1 MRHAKLAISEGRTVC
16 VTGIGVLSPIG
27 ANVPEFLAGL
37 QSSRSG
43 IRALRSEF
51 SDRIAYNAFGIVD
64 LPEQTTPSRARLA
77 GLDRF
82 CTFALI
88 AAHEAVA
95 HAGLLGSACL
105 GRAIVSVGTGMGG
118 AETMQQGYEDLLL
131 RAGARVNPLSVVK
144 GMNNAAAAH
153 IAIDFGCHGHSITYS
168 TACSSSA
175 IAIGEAMRSIR
186 SGHADVA
193 IAGGAEALL
202 TFGTISAWQALRTLA
217 IPDPADPS
225 TACRP
230 FAADRTGL
238 VLGEGAGFVLLEE
251 EQHARARGATI
262 HARLS
267 GYGTSTDAI
276 HMTKPDPGGQAAAMQ
291 SALADAGLQA
301 AQIGYL
307 NAHGTA
313 TLAGDIIET
322 QAIKQVFG
330 QHAKTLAISST
341 KSMHGHLM
349 GATGAVEFIASL
361 LALRHGFA
369 PPTINLHR
377 PDPEC
382 DLDYVP
388 NRTRADLHFEHVM
401 SNSFAFGGSN
411 AVLIAS
417 SPIA

>member
-1 MRHAKLAISEGRTVC
+1 M
-16 VTGIGVLSPIG
+16 GVLSPIG

-64 LPEQTTPSRARLA
+64 LPEPTTPPRARLA

-105 GRAIVSVGTGMGG
+105 ERANVSVGTGMGG
-118 AETMQQGYEDLLL
+118 AETLQQGYEELLL

>member
-1 MRHAKLAISEGRTVC
+1 MREGRTVC

-27 ANVPEFLAGL
+27 TNVPEFLAAL
-37 QSSRSG
+37 QSGRSG
-43 IRALRSEF
+43 IRALRTDF
-51 SDRIAYNAFGIVD
+51 SGRIAHNAFGVVD
-64 LPEQTTPSRARLA
+64 LPAHTPVPKARLA
-77 GLDRF
+77 GIDRF
-82 CTFALI
+82 SQFALI

-95 HAGLLGSACL
+95 DAGLKGAACL
-105 GRAIVSVGTGMGG
+105 DRAIVCVGTGMGG
-118 AETMQQGYEDLLL
+118 AETMQQGYEELLL
-131 RAGARVNPLSVVK
+131 RGGARVNPLIVVK

-175 IAIGEAMRSIR
+175 IAIGEALLALR
-186 SGHADVA
+186 SGRADVA
-193 IAGGAEALL
+193 IAGGTEALL
-202 TFGTISAWQALRTLA
+202 TLGTITAWEALRTLA

-238 VLGEGAGFVLLEE
+238 VLAEGAGFVVLEE
-251 EQHARARGATI
+251 ERHARERGATV

-267 GYGTSTDAI
+267 GYGTSTDAT
-276 HMTKPDPGGQAAAMQ
+276 HMTKPDPVGQAAAIQ
-291 SALADAGLQA
+291 GALVDAGLRA
-301 AQIGYL
+301 SEVGYI

-313 TLAGDIIET
+313 TLAGDIAET

-330 QHAKTLAISST
+330 THATTVLISST

-349 GATGAVEFIASL
+349 GATGAVELIASL

-369 PPTINLHR
+369 PPTINLHQ
-377 PDPEC
+377 PDPQC
-382 DLDYVP
+382 DLDYVANQARRDVP
-388 NRTRADLHFEHVM
+388 LEHVM

-411 AVLIAS
+411 AVLVAS
-417 SPIA
+417 RAPS